1 MMPAVV
7 VVSKTLEL
15 GPMSDPLSI
24 LKTRRALDTL
34 RMGEVVR
41 VLATDPGLVL
51 DLAAFTRR
59 TGHTILEYYQR
70 GSQFVFHI
78 QKKSLLPLHNQENK
92 RNDCNHH

>member
-1 MMPAVV
+1 MSAIV

-24 LKTRRALDTL
+24 SKTRRALDTVQG
-34 RMGEVVR
+34 GEVVR

-70 GSQFVFHI
+70 GDQFVFHI
-78 QKKSLLPLHNQENK
+78 QKKSSLPLHNQESK
-92 RNDCNHH
+92 RGSHNNH